1 MTEKTYTVTLKEKTN
16 WDTRYS
22 NSDVDFYVGSTIIA
36 SDLDHAGVRSGDV
49 VRQVTHDFD
58 FTQNVIL
65 KMNGTSTT
73 TDGSGVPGEL
83 LVTLSPQGGT
93 SYNVSCKWAENITGS
108 DEDYFNENVNAT
120 GAFSINGVVK
130 SSKTTVVGD
139 NDFGTHAITW
149 NGTDTLT
156 FLMNLDQQDLIDST
170 IAHTTDVELK
180 IS

>member
-16 WDTRYS
+16 YATEYS
-22 NSDVDFYVGSTIIA
+22 NSDIDFYVGSTIIA

-58 FTQNVIL
+58 FTQNVVL
-65 KMNGTSTT
+65 KMNGTMTTPNSTN
-73 TDGSGVPGEL
+73 VPGEL

-93 SYNVSCKWAENITGS
+93 SYNVSCSWAENITGTA
-108 DEDYFNENVNAT
+108 EDYFNDNINAT

-130 SSKTTVVGD
+130 SSKTTIVGN

-149 NGTDTLT
+149 NGSDALT
-156 FLMNLDQQDLIDST
+156 FLMSLDQQDLIDST
-170 IAHTTDVELK
+170 IAHTTDVEFK